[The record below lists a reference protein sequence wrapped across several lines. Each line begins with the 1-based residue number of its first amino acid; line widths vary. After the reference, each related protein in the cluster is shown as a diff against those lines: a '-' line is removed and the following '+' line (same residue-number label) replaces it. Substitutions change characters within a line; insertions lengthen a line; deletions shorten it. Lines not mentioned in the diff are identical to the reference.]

1 MAHIISARVAVS
13 VGAILQANSP
23 ALAPLGHEGRLLGS

>member
-1 MAHIISARVAVS
+1 MAHMITARVAVS

-23 ALAPLGHEGRLLGS
+23 ASARLGHEGRLLGS